1 MSDSNEKITA
11 PRPTGAGLMG
21 GGGRGGMR
29 GAVEKP
35 KDFWGTARRLLGYLR
50 PQRVKL
56 ILVVILAVSSTAFA
70 VWAPKISGNAVNELM
85 NGELREQVSDEVKE
99 ELRGLKS
106 FLGAISII
114 GEMSTRSQ
122 DVVIGMGEKLSA
134 CIFAAPDVQL
144 IRASI

>member
-56 ILVVILAVSSTAFA
+56 ILVVILAVGSTAEDAGTNLAPGQDPGHA
-70 VWAPKISGNAVNELM
+70 VTRQYALHQTTEGRFPDAPL
-85 NGELREQVSDEVKE
+85 D
-99 ELRGLKS
+99 
-106 FLGAISII
+106 LGAFERCGASSSC
-114 GEMSTRSQ
+114 G
-122 DVVIGMGEKLSA
+122 VVFADGYESGGTSA
-134 CIFAAPDVQL
+134 WTLAVP
-144 IRASI
+144 